1 MATQRRFLFVG
12 SAAGFVLS
20 TAIGCG
26 QPAGPDQP
34 SPVLPP
40 PVSVTPG
47 MPPTPR
53 VQPPPLIGGTLAV
66 LRDGTTAVAAD
77 PDRDVIWL
85 ADLNRLTQTGRIVL
99 QNGDEPGRL
108 VEDKNGKVHVALR
121 RGGALLTIDP
131 SANAGAGQI
140 IARRPACPAPRGIA
154 YDAASDRLHVACAG
168 GELVTFAASG
178 GDAVRTLHLDDD
190 LRDVVVK
197 GDTLL
202 VSRFRSAELL
212 TVDAA
217 GSVTNRIKPKAV
229 TSTLPS
235 PQGNPMGQAVAE
247 PAVAWQLHPL
257 PDGTTAM
264 LYERGITGA
273 VDTTRPG
280 GYGNGQCKGAGI
292 VASAITILGP
302 SGDAQPGPTLQFV
315 PYAVDFAVSPDGS
328 EVVIATP
335 QSPFFSQGG
344 VLKLSR
350 AEMTPS
356 DPCSFGWTTVPLT
369 NAANQIVAV
378 AYDASKRVVS
388 QGRQPAELE
397 VAGRTIALTDA
408 ADVSSTGHTLFHAV
422 TRSSIACVSCHPEGG
437 DDGRVWNFVPIGPR
451 RTQSLRGGIL
461 ATAPFHWDGD
471 MGDLS
476 KLMSA
481 VFVVRMGGVQPLS
494 ADIDALGSWLDAQ
507 PTIPKA
513 PPADP
518 QAVVRGKKLFEDAT
532 VGCASCHSGARFTN
546 NANASVGTGRAF
558 QVPSLVDVGS
568 HAPYMHTGCAGTLAA
583 RFDPKC
589 GGETHGQTAQLT
601 AAQRADLVSYLQ
613 SL

>member
-12 SAAGFVLS
+12 SAAGLVLS

-26 QPAGPDQP
+26 LPAGPDQP
-34 SPVLPP
+34 SSAVPP

-47 MPPTPR
+47 MPPTAR
-53 VQPPPLIGGTLAV
+53 TQPPPLIGGTLLV
-66 LRDGTTAVAAD
+66 SHDGKTAVAAD

-85 ADLNRLTQTGRIVL
+85 ADLTKLTQSGRIEL
-99 QNGDEPGRL
+99 LNGDEPGRL
-108 VEDKNGKVHVALR
+108 VEDKAGKVHVALR
-121 RGGALLTIDP
+121 RGGALLTLDP
-131 SANAGAGQI
+131 SAGKI
-140 IARRPACPAPRGIA
+140 IARRPACPAPRGVA

-178 GDAVRTLHLDDD
+178 GDALRTLHLDSD

-212 TVDAA
+212 TVDST
-217 GSVTNRIKPKAV
+217 GSVTSRVKPQAV
-229 TSTLPS
+229 TSIFAN
-235 PQGNPMGQAVAE
+235 PQGNPMGASPAE

-257 PDGTTAM
+257 PDGTTVM

-273 VDTTRPG
+273 VDTKTPG

-302 SGDAQPGPTLQFV
+302 SGDAKPGPTLQFV
-315 PYAVDFAVSPDGS
+315 PYAVDFAVSPDAS
-328 EVVIATP
+328 EVAIVIPQTP
-335 QSPFFSQGG
+335 FLAGSG
-344 VLKLSR
+344 VIKLSR
-350 AEMTPS
+350 TEMTPS
-356 DPCSFGWTTVPLT
+356 DPCGFGSSTIPRA
-369 NAANQIVAV
+369 NAANQLVAV
-378 AYDASKRVVS
+378 AYDASKRVITQS
-388 QGRQPAELE
+388 RQPAGLE
-397 VAGRTIALTDA
+397 VDGSTIEFTAA
-408 ADVSSTGHTLFHAV
+408 ADVSNAGHALFHAV

-437 DDGRVWNFVPIGPR
+437 DDGRVWTFIPTGAR
-451 RTQSLRGGIL
+451 RTQSLRGGLL

-471 MGDLS
+471 MDDMS

-481 VFVVRMGGVQPLS
+481 VFVGRMGGTQPQT
-494 ADIDALGSWLDAQ
+494 AEIDALAGWLDAQ
-507 PTIPKA
+507 PVLPKA
-513 PPADP
+513 APADP
-518 QAVVRGKKLFEDAT
+518 QAVLRGKKLFEDAT

-558 QVPSLVDVGS
+558 QVPSLVDVGA
-568 HAPYMHTGCAGTLAA
+568 HAPYMHTGCASTLAA

-601 AAQRADLVSYLQ
+601 AGQLADLVSYLQ

>member
-12 SAAGFVLS
+12 SAAGLVLS

-26 QPAGPDQP
+26 QTAVPDQP
-34 SPVLPP
+34 TNGTPP

-47 MPPTPR
+47 LPPTAR
-53 VQPPPLIGGTLAV
+53 TLPPPLIGGTLLV
-66 LRDGTTAVAAD
+66 SRDGKTAVAAD

-85 ADLNRLTQTGRIVL
+85 ADLTTLTQSGRIEL
-99 QNGDEPGRL
+99 LNGDEPGRL
-108 VEDKNGKVHVALR
+108 VEDKDGKVHVALR
-121 RGGALLTIDP
+121 RGGALLTLDP
-131 SANAGAGQI
+131 GAGKI
-140 IARRPACPAPRGIA
+140 IARRPACPAPRGVA

-178 GDAVRTLHLDDD
+178 GDALRTLHLDSD
-190 LRDVVVK
+190 LRDIVVK

-217 GSVTNRIKPKAV
+217 GSVTSRIKPKAV
-229 TSTLPS
+229 TSAFPS
-235 PQGNPMGQAVAE
+235 PQGNPMGSPSAE

-257 PDGTTAM
+257 PDGTTVM
-264 LYERGITGA
+264 LYERGVTGA

-292 VASAITILGP
+292 VASALTILGP
-302 SGDAQPGPTLQFV
+302 SGDDKPGPTLQFV

-328 EVVIATP
+328 EVAVVTP
-335 QSPFFSQGG
+335 QSPFIPGTG
-344 VLKLSR
+344 VVKLSR
-350 AEMTPS
+350 TEMTPS
-356 DPCSFGWTTVPLT
+356 DPCNFGWNTVPRIS
-369 NAANQIVAV
+369 AANQIVAV
-378 AYDASKRVVS
+378 AYDISKRMIT
-388 QGRQPAELE
+388 QNRQPAGLE
-397 VAGRTIALTDA
+397 VDGTTIEFTA
-408 ADVSSTGHTLFHAV
+408 ASDVSNTGHALFHAV

-437 DDGRVWNFVPIGPR
+437 DDGRVWTFIPTGAR
-451 RTQSLRGGIL
+451 RTQSLRGGLL

-471 MGDLS
+471 MGDMS

-481 VFVVRMGGVQPLS
+481 VFVGRMGGTQPQT
-494 ADIDALGSWLDAQ
+494 AEVDALAGWLDAQ
-507 PTIPKA
+507 PALPKTA
-513 PPADP
+513 PADP
-518 QAVVRGKKLFEDAT
+518 QAVARGKQLFEDAK

-558 QVPSLVDVGS
+558 QVPSLVEVGT
-568 HAPYMHTGCAGTLAA
+568 HAPYMHSGCASTLAD

-589 GGETHGQTAQLT
+589 GGDTHGQTAQLT
-601 AAQRADLVSYLQ
+601 AGQLADLVSYLQ